1 MILDARVIWTNRN
14 QYLFGGGGE
23 GLTICGSGSTGSLGG
38 SPGVDHGW
46 SQGSV
51 LPPGLGFS
59 RLIARGFM
67 VSWSFHFYSRMM
79 SCILLSCN
87 RVFAPFSSA

>member
-1 MILDARVIWTNRN
+1 
-14 QYLFGGGGE
+14 
-23 GLTICGSGSTGSLGG
+23 
-38 SPGVDHGW
+38 VDHGW

-67 VSWSFHFYSRMM
+67 VSWSFRFYSRMM